1 MLAMVVNDDDGNLI
15 PPGAFKCIVGT
26 PPGASS
32 LLQVI
37 TCRYISRGP
46 MRFDTGVTLRHSARP
61 LIKPI
66 P

>member
-15 PPGAFKCIVGT
+15 PPVLS
-26 PPGASS
+26 GASRARS
-32 LLQVI
+32 LLQVM
-37 TCRYISRGP
+37 TCRYISTAPRC
-46 MRFDTGVTLRHSARP
+46 FDKEVTLRHSARP

>member
-15 PPGAFKCIVGT
+15 PPVLSGASR
-26 PPGASS
+26 ASS
-32 LLQVI
+32 LLQVM
-37 TCRYISRGP
+37 TCRYISTASRC
-46 MRFDTGVTLRHSARP
+46 FDKEVTLRHSARP